1 MTEQKNN
8 WLKHAPTLRP
18 PSRQYRHGIP
28 LPCFHISCFTFHILL
43 FLLAGCSALDPMQFQ
58 EAETL
63 PPGEGTGGPF
73 VAFGPNFFSLYRDSA
88 NGIGGIYNPI
98 IGGSG
103 RVGLLEN
110 VDLGGGAWAS
120 NFPLLGTFAQSYD
133 LGLRADAKWMVTP
146 REWEQRLALTVGI
159 DGYYS
164 VDARYAIDGEPAGY
178 GGTWSYGPGLIYSY
192 SWGPPMKLR
201 SRLRSLYLGTRLVR
215 ATSSYFYVSRDSL
228 LALNGHEDHTKMIAT
243 VWNPFLGFRAG
254 DVFIE
259 ASGIV
264 VPDPRTGTERWGLYF
279 GLQLPASA
287 GDQ

>member
-1 MTEQKNN
+1 
-8 WLKHAPTLRP
+8 
-18 PSRQYRHGIP
+18 
-28 LPCFHISCFTFHILL
+28 
-43 FLLAGCSALDPMQFQ
+43 MQFQ

-63 PPGEGTGGPF
+63 PPGEGNGGPF

-103 RVGLLEN
+103 RIGLLEN
-110 VDLGGGAWAS
+110 IDLGGGAWAA
-120 NFPLLGTFAQSYD
+120 NVPLLGTFAQSYD

-146 REWEQRLALTVGI
+146 RDWMHRMALTVGI

-201 SRLRSLYLGTRLVR
+201 SRQRSLYMGARLVR

-228 LALNGHEDHTKMIAT
+228 LALEGDEDHSNSTAT
-243 VWNPFLGFRAG
+243 VWNPFLGFRSG

-259 ASGIV
+259 ASGIA
-264 VPDPRTGTERWGLYF
+264 VPDPLTGKERWGVYF
-279 GLQLPASA
+279 GLQLPA
-287 GDQ
+287 GDR